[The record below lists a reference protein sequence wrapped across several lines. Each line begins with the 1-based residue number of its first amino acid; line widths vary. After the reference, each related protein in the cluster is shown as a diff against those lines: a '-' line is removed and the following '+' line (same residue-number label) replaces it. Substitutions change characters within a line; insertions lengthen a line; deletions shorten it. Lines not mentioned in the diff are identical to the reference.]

1 MSTISTSQHST
12 TVVRGLDPR
21 SALKRSFAV
30 NPMLTL
36 FGLAMIATFIGT
48 LIGIVVD
55 HRVITGVP
63 AWVKPAKFAI
73 STGVYSFTLLWM
85 LSFAKGHKRLVSF
98 IANTIATGFLIE
110 MMIIIG
116 QVIRG
121 TTSHFNFST
130 PLDGVLYTMMGV
142 FITIVWCMTLVA
154 AILLL
159 RQRMSNPV
167 FAWSLRLGILL
178 SLVGMAVAFL
188 MTQPTT
194 LQLAALKAGSHL
206 TYIGAHSVG
215 VADGGPGI
223 PFLGWSTVGGDLRI
237 PHFVGLHALQVIPLV
252 GWLLSL
258 LRLNVLRSGHKVALL
273 WTFSISYLG
282 LIALLTW
289 QALRAQSII
298 APDALTLQA
307 FALLIGC
314 VALAVIAIVTHA
326 RMRTVF
332 SAKE

>member
-1 MSTISTSQHST
+1 
-12 TVVRGLDPR
+12 
-21 SALKRSFAV
+21 
-30 NPMLTL
+30 
-36 FGLAMIATFIGT
+36 MIATFVGT

-85 LSFAKGHKRLVSF
+85 LSFVKGHKRLVSF
-98 IANTIATGFLIE
+98 IATTIAIGSLIE

-154 AILLL
+154 ALLLL
-159 RQRMSNPV
+159 RQRMSNPM

-188 MTQPTT
+188 MTQPTA
-194 LQLAALKAGSHL
+194 LQLAALKAGGHL
-206 TYIGAHSVG
+206 TTIGAHSVG

-237 PHFVGLHALQVIPLV
+237 PHFVGLHALQVVPFV
-252 GWLLSL
+252 GWLILL
-258 LRLNVLRSGHKVALL
+258 LRPTILHVGHKLALL
-273 WTFSISYLG
+273 WTFSMSYLG

-289 QALRAQSII
+289 QALRAQSIL

-314 VALAVIAIVTHA
+314 VALVVIAIVTHA
-326 RMRTVF
+326 RMRPIPQPRVVG
-332 SAKE
+332 